1 MLKRL
6 SSIAKK
12 SPKSGDHNHRGSF
25 ADGVGTVS
33 SSSGQQSAPPAGR
46 GGGNMLFNA
55 PRRPSRR
62 RRTDDNAPP
71 EEEKLEDQEQ
81 AEDFHGSGGADGADE
96 RPMSPP
102 TYEEAFGNP
111 IATSS
116 GDNVGLAGQSKDK
129 SIHSS
134 SSSSSLLHQS
144 SSLFKRNNSFLQSGE
159 ASNKTNRGIE
169 HVAIVRVRSD
179 ATPDQIEA
187 FLDAAK
193 SLAHLVDG
201 VLSLSVGK
209 IFVDNTFMVDNSH
222 GIASQGGYAMRV
234 LLRDMDAYKG
244 WVENKARKAFVIEF
258 AVPLMPQGTVP
269 MVVAFESEEALVVE
283 NSS

>member
-12 SPKSGDHNHRGSF
+12 SPKSGNHNHGGSF

-33 SSSGQQSAPPAGR
+33 SSSGQQSAPAGR

-62 RRTDDNAPP
+62 RGTDDNAPP
-71 EEEKLEDQEQ
+71 EEEKVEEQ
-81 AEDFHGSGGADGADE
+81 GQAGNFHGSGGAGGADE

-102 TYEEAFGNP
+102 TYEEAFGNL
-111 IATSS
+111 ISTSI

-129 SIHSS
+129 SITSSS

-144 SSLFKRNNSFLQSGE
+144 SSLFKRNNSSLQSGE
-159 ASNKTNRGIE
+159 GNSRTNRGIE

-179 ATPDQIEA
+179 ATSEQIEA
-187 FLDAAK
+187 FLGAAK
-193 SLAHLVDG
+193 HLAHLVDR

-234 LLRDMDAYKG
+234 LLRDMDAYRG
-244 WVENKARKAFVIEF
+244 WVASKARKTFVIES
-258 AVPLMPQGTVP
+258 AIPIMPQGTVP
-269 MVVAFESEEALVVE
+269 MVVAFESDEAAGVE
-283 NSS
+283 NIH